1 MKFRFLILLLT
12 VFVFACKAK
21 DPALQIQNDLKNS
34 MQTYLYNGVNNDSSN
49 IKYHVEKVVYY
60 DDNIKKKYIC
70 EFTVHM
76 KTKLF
81 DTTGIMKAYISRDFK
96 TVERLY

>member
-1 MKFRFLILLLT
+1 MKFRIVVLLLT

-21 DPALQIQNDLKNS
+21 DPALEIQNNLKSS
-34 MQTYLYNGVNNDSSN
+34 MQTYLYNVINNDSSN
-49 IKYHVEKVVYY
+49 VKYHVETVNYY
-60 DDNIKKKYIC
+60 DDNYKKQYVC
-70 EFTVHM
+70 EFTVRM

-96 TVERLY
+96 KVERLN